1 MCIIRYNII
10 ELKEVNSIMLEELD
24 VLIIFIEQEYK
35 RLSNKR
41 KKSDLYEEI
50 NQKKKLV
57 KDIEHDNNILTTILN
72 YRLFINENHLDI
84 KLEFNRLNLKSEVNS
99 RVKAQN
105 SIEYKI
111 SNYMTNKHNYGEI
124 PLNKCFNDLYGIR
137 IIFEENIDFNDIKKF
152 VDNKYNGKIK
162 CYDASKGDYVAT
174 HMYFKENNYSFQ
186 WELQIWDKKHY
197 ESNIISHENYKQGY
211 TKWEEEN
218 KGGES
223 F

>member
-1 MCIIRYNII
+1 
-10 ELKEVNSIMLEELD
+10 MLEELD

-35 RLSNKR
+35 RLSNKW
-41 KKSDLYEEI
+41 KKSDLYEGI

-174 HMYFKENNYSFQ
+174 HIYFKENNYSFQ

-211 TKWEEEN
+211 TRWEEEN

>member
-1 MCIIRYNII
+1 
-10 ELKEVNSIMLEELD
+10 MLEELD

-35 RLSNKR
+35 RLSNKW

-111 SNYMTNKHNYGEI
+111 SNYMTDKHNYGEI

>member
-1 MCIIRYNII
+1 
-10 ELKEVNSIMLEELD
+10 MLEELD

-35 RLSNKR
+35 RLSNKW

-174 HMYFKENNYSFQ
+174 HIYFKENNYSFQ
-186 WELQIWDKKHY
+186 WKLQIWDKKHY

>member
-35 RLSNKR
+35 RLSNKW

-84 KLEFNRLNLKSEVNS
+84 KLEFNRLNLKS
-99 RVKAQN
+99 
-105 SIEYKI
+105 
-111 SNYMTNKHNYGEI
+111 
-124 PLNKCFNDLYGIR
+124 
-137 IIFEENIDFNDIKKF
+137 
-152 VDNKYNGKIK
+152 
-162 CYDASKGDYVAT
+162 
-174 HMYFKENNYSFQ
+174 
-186 WELQIWDKKHY
+186 
-197 ESNIISHENYKQGY
+197 
-211 TKWEEEN
+211 
-218 KGGES
+218 
-223 F
+223 